1 MALTRRELLTA
12 IAAAGVGGAPRRT
25 AAQAG
30 RSDALPWA
38 SLRRQLQASYHDL
51 RRHFVFEYYPWY
63 ANTPFRHWQQWGRV
77 PPADLAGTSMPLL
90 GAYDSRSV
98 AVIEQHARW
107 IADAGVGVVD
117 LSWWGVGSFS
127 DAAVSVVMDVM
138 RAHDIE
144 VTFHLEP
151 YRADRVEHLAAD
163 VQYLLR
169 EYGEKRRWDG
179 FYLNHRADGRQAPV
193 FKLFATTLPSHQID
207 CHGVRQKLAGFAED
221 DRWRWS
227 TDRVRRE
234 LASTFP
240 DVLLLS
246 GDTRNPTRVAAAG
259 FDGFANYDPTL
270 TRSRW
275 LDAALEASRLGLLF
289 SFNVNPGFDLIE
301 RRDVAPDE
309 CYRPT
314 PFVPTTRPL
323 DWSLAQDREWAARL
337 ADLRIVE
344 TFGFLTQMY
353 ARFWVVEGPPCSGRG
368 SGCRS
373 WRS

>member
-163 VQYLLR
+163 VQYL
-169 EYGEKRRWDG
+169 
-179 FYLNHRADGRQAPV
+179 AP
-193 FKLFATTLPSHQID
+193 
-207 CHGVRQKLAGFAED
+207 G
-221 DRWRWS
+221 
-227 TDRVRRE
+227 VRRE
-234 LASTFP
+234 ASLGRVLPKPPGRRTPGAGIQAVRHHPAVTP
-240 DVLLLS
+240 DRL
-246 GDTRNPTRVAAAG
+246 P
-259 FDGFANYDPTL
+259 
-270 TRSRW
+270 RSSP
-275 LDAALEASRLGLLF
+275 EASGIRRRRP
-289 SFNVNPGFDLIE
+289 VAVVDRPG
-301 RRDVAPDE
+301 
-309 CYRPT
+309 
-314 PFVPTTRPL
+314 
-323 DWSLAQDREWAARL
+323 AARAGQHL
-337 ADLRIVE
+337 PRC
-344 TFGFLTQMY
+344 
-353 ARFWVVEGPPCSGRG
+353 PPPIGRD
-368 SGCRS
+368 
-373 WRS
+373 